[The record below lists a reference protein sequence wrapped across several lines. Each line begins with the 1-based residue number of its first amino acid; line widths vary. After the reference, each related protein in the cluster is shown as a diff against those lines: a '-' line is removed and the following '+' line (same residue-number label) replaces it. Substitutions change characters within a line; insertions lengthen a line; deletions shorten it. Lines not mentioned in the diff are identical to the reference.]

1 MAILSVPGHTTTF
14 GQLTGQ
20 QLLHSS
26 AEDYS
31 PVKKEVGLFII
42 CQFLK
47 QSQDSATVLLKTGG
61 QVHILIFQFQ
71 NNDCCIYV
79 QSSKLMVIMS
89 ILNHLNWLRE
99 LDPGKQQTMFAQRQ
113 ENDLRQ

>member
-1 MAILSVPGHTTTF
+1 MPILSVPGHTTTF
-14 GQLTGQ
+14 GQLTAQ

-26 AEDYS
+26 TKDYS
-31 PVKKEVGLFII
+31 AVKKEVGLFII

-47 QSQDSATVLLKTGG
+47 QSQDGATGLLKTGG

-79 QSSKLMVIMS
+79 QSSILMVIMS
-89 ILNHLNWLRE
+89 IFSHLNWLRE

-113 ENDLRQ
+113 QENDP